1 MARPRGLALGL
12 VGQGW
17 FPDIGGVESHTRDL
31 ARELGAR
38 GHRLHALALDTR
50 AGLEPFALATEML
63 EGVAV
68 TRMAYRYHDHRALAD
83 LVRAPR
89 AEERARQWAD
99 AAGLDLVHVHHASG
113 WGLGLLAALRTARR
127 PVVLTLHDY
136 WPLCPRGQMLRTDGE
151 VCAEATPERCA
162 PCLRATWPHLMP
174 SGSGEHRGPRGEAP
188 ADDAAAADAR
198 TRFALE
204 CLTNA
209 DRLFTPSAAT
219 RAVFARAGLDARAID
234 VVENGVDVG
243 ELTRE
248 TARLRALQPARNE
261 LRLGVL
267 GTVLPSKGALEL
279 ARAFVAAR
287 VPGLTLEIHG
297 ALPSYHGDTR
307 YVEELRALA
316 AREPLVRV
324 HGPFA
329 YTELAA
335 ILARLDGV
343 AAPSRWNE
351 VFGLTVREARAAG
364 LPVLVSDAGALAEA
378 TAGGAAGLV
387 VPAEDPQ
394 AWAEALR
401 RFADPQQ
408 RSAWAQHA
416 TLPRSAK
423 EMALQLERAYC
434 EVVRAQRGAVPA
446 LDFVPGTEERARG
459 GVLGWLR
466 GWLGG

>member
-1 MARPRGLALGL
+1 MSRPRGLALGL

-50 AGLEPFALATEML
+50 EGLEPFALETKTL

-83 LVRAPR
+83 LVHAPR
-89 AEERARQWAD
+89 AEARARQWAD

-113 WGLGLLAALRTARR
+113 WGLGLVPALRAPRR
-127 PVVLTLHDY
+127 PVVMTLHDY
-136 WPLCPRGQMLRTDGE
+136 WPLCPRGQMLRTDGA
-151 VCAEATPERCA
+151 VCAEATPARCA
-162 PCLRATWPHLMP
+162 PCLRATWPHLLP
-174 SGSGEHRGPRGEAP
+174 TGTGERRGPRGEAL
-188 ADDAAAADAR
+188 AGDEEAADAR

-204 CLTNA
+204 CLSA
-209 DRLFTPSAAT
+209 AERLFTPSAAT
-219 RAVFARAGLDARAID
+219 RAVFARAGLEERRIE
-234 VVENGVDVG
+234 VVANGVDVG
-243 ELTRE
+243 ELARE
-248 TARLRALQPARNE
+248 TARLRALQPPRDE

-287 VPGLTLEIHG
+287 VAGLTLEIHG

-316 AREPLVRV
+316 AREPSVRI
-324 HGPFA
+324 HGPFP
-329 YTELAA
+329 YERLAA
-335 ILARLDGV
+335 ILASLDGV

-364 LPVLVSDAGALAEA
+364 LPVLVSDAGALAEV

-387 VPAEDPQ
+387 VPAEEPA
-394 AWAEALR
+394 AWSEALR
-401 RFADPQQ
+401 RFADPAQ
-408 RSAWAQHA
+408 RRAWAAHG
-416 TLPRSAK
+416 TVPRSAH

-434 EVVRAQRGAVPA
+434 EVVRAAGGRPR
-446 LDFVPGTEERARG
+446 LEFVAGREERVRRG
-459 GVLGWLR
+459 WR
-466 GWLGG
+466 RWLGGGG